1 MNDFDEADAFSS
13 YARKIQAIS
22 DITARW
28 AGYSVQTVVC
38 QMDATWPEG
47 DLTLGF
53 VAEDTPYTP
62 VWLHLA
68 RIRYLRME
76 DLRETGPSFIDGVQV
91 SLLPAR
97 RSGWPAEARMHTLR
111 SWEGKWGQADLE
123 CEMVW
128 ITISGPWSLEAIAQ
142 IVNVSLTP
150 PELTAIS
157 A

>member
-1 MNDFDEADAFSS
+1 MNDFDEVDAFSS
-13 YARKIQAIS
+13 YARKIRAIS

-28 AGYSVQTVVC
+28 AGHYVQTVVC
-38 QMDATWPEG
+38 QMDTDWPEG

-53 VAEDTPYTP
+53 VEEGTPYTP

-76 DLRETGPSFIDGVQV
+76 DLRETGPCFIDGVHV

-97 RSGWPAEARMHTLR
+97 RSDWPAEARMHTLR

-128 ITISGPWSLEAIAQ
+128 ITISGPWSLEVIAQ

-150 PELTAIS
+150 PELTTIS